1 MSRIQFPNKTRLGL
15 LSIALVGGIN
25 LASSAFAV
33 EALPQGYQLAAAE
46 KAGEG
51 KCGEGKCGASGA
63 KAKATEAE
71 GKCGEGK
78 CGASGAKAKATQA
91 EGKCGEGKCG
101 ASGAKA
107 TQAEGKCGEGKC
119 GDASFARTDT
129 DHDGRVSRAELL
141 AVAPKAGAEFDAI
154 DANHDGYLSEAEV
167 YQFRKHQFDA
177 NGNPFPT
184 DLYSKLSQAKN

>member
-15 LSIALVGGIN
+15 LTVALVGGIN
-25 LASSAFAV
+25 MTSAAFAV

-63 KAKATEAE
+63 
-71 GKCGEGK
+71 
-78 CGASGAKAKATQA
+78 Q
-91 EGKCGEGKCG
+91 
-101 ASGAKA
+101 AKA

-119 GDASFARTDT
+119 GDASFARTDA

-141 AVAPKAGAEFDAI
+141 AVAPKANAEFDAI
-154 DANHDGYLSEAEV
+154 DANHDGFLSEGEV
-167 YQFRKHQFDA
+167 YQFRKNQFDA
-177 NGNPFPT
+177 NGNPFPA
-184 DLYSKLSQAKN
+184 DLYSKLNQASN

>member
-1 MSRIQFPNKTRLGL
+1 MTSLSKKSLRSKSQLGL
-15 LSIALVGGIN
+15 LAVALVGGLN

-33 EALPQGYQLAAAE
+33 EALPQGYQLASAA

-51 KCGEGKCGASGA
+51 KCGEGKCGANEAKTQA
-63 KAKATEAE
+63 KASQGE

-78 CGASGAKAKATQA
+78 CGADGAQAKAA
-91 EGKCGEGKCG
+91 G
-101 ASGAKA
+101 
-107 TQAEGKCGEGKC
+107 AEGKCGEGKC

-167 YQFRKHQFDA
+167 YQFRKNQFDS
-177 NGNPFPT
+177 NGKPFPS